1 MPVIQEIQKIV
12 ELPQVL
18 FMDEVVDMSVVMKG
32 RCVRQTRK
40 KTWKLSQ
47 IQYFDDISGVPMAM
61 QHQSHSSSAT
71 NDRWL

>member
-12 ELPQVL
+12 ELTRVL

-40 KTWKLSQ
+40 KNWKLPQ
-47 IQYFDDISGVPMAM
+47 IQYFDKILGVPMAM
-61 QHQSHSSSAT
+61 QHQVPT
-71 NDRWL
+71 VPVR